1 MHAYNPYCDM
11 LLWPTPDL
19 PTICE
24 EANLA
29 CVTMAFLVADPGMET
44 LCWGG
49 QPTYPIDWM
58 KEQGEALKDAGRFFD
73 VSIGGATGQDIA
85 AGLDVDKTSQ
95 AYLAVMKTLGPGVI
109 DFDVEGAAVV
119 DTRQHQC
126 RLEAL
131 HLANQSFGSV
141 YPYSLTLAVMPTGLT
156 ADGLKL
162 IDMCVKSP
170 LGMPHEVR
178 IMAMDYGSSFADM
191 GVDAINAAEAAAKQV
206 GMAVTVVP
214 MIGQN
219 DIAEEIF
226 SLADA
231 QMLADYAEDHPEVVA
246 GLSAW
251 SLGRDRA
258 CRKIADTGERI
269 SGHNGVMA
277 SAVCSGV
284 TQEPYEFSGILGS
297 VGNGPADPD
306 GPVQG
311 LDRWYGM

>member
-1 MHAYNPYCDM
+1 MHEYNPYCDM

-24 EANLA
+24 EANLSS
-29 CVTMAFLVADPGMET
+29 VTMAFLVADPAMES

-49 QPTYPIDWM
+49 QPSYPIDWM
-58 KEQGEALKDAGRFFD
+58 KAQGEALKDAGRFFD
-73 VSIGGATGQDIA
+73 VSIGGATGRDIA
-85 AGLDVDKTSQ
+85 AGLDVDRTSQ

-109 DFDVEGAAVV
+109 DFDIEGAAVV

-126 RLEAL
+126 RLDAM
-131 HLANQSFGSV
+131 HLANQSFGSR
-141 YPYSLTLAVMPTGLT
+141 YPYSVTLAVMPDGLT
-156 ADGLKL
+156 ADGLRL
-162 IDMCVKSP
+162 IDMCKESEI
-170 LGMPHEVR
+170 GMPDEVR
-178 IMAMDYGSSFADM
+178 IMAMDYGSSFVDM
-191 GVDAINAAEAAAKQV
+191 GVDAINAAEAAASQV
-206 GMAVTVVP
+206 GMPVTVVP

-219 DIAEEIF
+219 DIKAEVF

-258 CRKIADTGERI
+258 CRKIADTGEML

-277 SAVCSGV
+277 SAICSGV
-284 TQEPYEFSGILGS
+284 KQEPYEFSGILGS

-306 GPVQG
+306 EP
-311 LDRWYGM
+311 L